1 MDFRLNEEQQALR
14 AAAKDFCSK
23 EVNSTVVRTAFEGP
37 DGDSP
42 EIFKK
47 QAELGWLGITVPDSL
62 GGVGLG
68 PIEQA
73 VVCEELGYVDA
84 PGPYLMTACV
94 AAPALVALG
103 AEDLV
108 GPLLDGS
115 KRATV
120 VWDTDHVVD
129 AQIADGFLV
138 VDGDVARWFGAS
150 DVDVTPR
157 ASVDGTRRIGRVTL
171 KGTGRELG
179 PSTELNYGMEP
190 GPARVVDAATVYLC
204 AEMVGL
210 MRWALDTT
218 VQYLKDRQAFGV
230 PIGTFQALQHR
241 CADMLVQT
249 ESSSSATYYAAYA
262 IANGLPDATFATSI
276 AYGYAADAAH
286 FVTGQCI
293 QLHGGIGYTWE
304 HDAHLYF
311 KRATTNRQLAGSA
324 AFHRERALQLD
335 PGRQ

>member
-1 MDFRLNEEQQALR
+1 MDFRLDSDQQALR
-14 AAAKDFCSK
+14 SAVKEFCNK
-23 EVNSTVVRTAFEGP
+23 EISSTVVRTAFDSP

-47 QAELGWLGITVPDSL
+47 QAELGWLGIAVPESA
-62 GGVGLG
+62 GGVGMG

-73 VVCEELGYVDA
+73 IVCEELGYVDA
-84 PGPYLMTACV
+84 PGPYFSTACL
-94 AAPALVALG
+94 AIPGLVALG
-103 AEDLV
+103 ADDLV
-108 GPLLDGS
+108 GRLLDGS

-120 VWDTDHVVD
+120 AWDLAHVVD
-129 AQIADGFLV
+129 AQIADAFLV
-138 VDGDVARWFGAS
+138 VDGDTAKWFERS
-150 DVDVTPR
+150 EVDVTPL
-157 ASVDGTRRIGRVTL
+157 ATVDGTRRLGSIMP
-171 KGTGRELG
+171 KASGRELG
-179 PSTELNYGMEP
+179 PSTQLHYGFEA
-190 GPARVVDAATVYLC
+190 GPARACDAQAVYLC

-210 MRWALDTT
+210 MRWALETT

-262 IANGLPDATFATSI
+262 IANDLPDAAFGTSV
-276 AYGYAADAAH
+276 AMSYALDAAH

-311 KRATTNRQLAGSA
+311 KRATTNRQILLDANY
-324 AFHRERALQLD
+324 HRERILALD
-335 PGRQ
+335 PGA

>member
-1 MDFRLNEEQQALR
+1 MDFRLNSDQLALR

-23 EVNSTVVRTAFEGP
+23 EISSTVVRTAFESP

-42 EIFKK
+42 ELFKK
-47 QAELGWLGITVPDSL
+47 QAELGWLGLAVPETID
-62 GGVGLG
+62 GVGLS

-73 VVCEELGYVDA
+73 IVCEELGYRDA
-84 PGPYLMTACV
+84 PGPYFSTACLAIPGV
-94 AAPALVALG
+94 VALG
-103 AEDLV
+103 ANDLV
-108 GPLLDGS
+108 AQLLDGS
-115 KRATV
+115 TRTTV
-120 VWDTDHVVD
+120 AWDLQHVVD
-129 AQIADGFLV
+129 AQIADAFLV
-138 VDGDVARWFGAS
+138 VDGDVARWFERS
-150 DVDVTPR
+150 EVDVTPR
-157 ASVDGTRRIGRVTL
+157 ATVDGTRRLGAISV
-171 KGTGRELG
+171 KGSGRELG
-179 PSTELNYGMEP
+179 PSTELHYGVDP
-190 GPARVVDAATVYLC
+190 GPARACDAQAVYLC

-210 MRWALDTT
+210 MRWALETT

-262 IANGLPDATFATSI
+262 IANGLPDAAFASSVAM
-276 AYGYAADAAH
+276 AYTLDAAH

-311 KRATTNRQLAGSA
+311 KRAATDRVLLRDA
-324 AFHRERALQLD
+324 AFHRERLLRLD
-335 PGRQ
+335 PGA

>member
-1 MDFRLNEEQQALR
+1 MDFRLNADQQALR
-14 AAAKDFCSK
+14 AAAKDFCTK
-23 EVNSTVVRTAFEGP
+23 EIPSTVVRSAFEGP

-47 QAELGWLGITVPDSL
+47 QAELGWLGIAVPESL
-62 GGVGLG
+62 GGVGYG

-73 VVCEELGYVDA
+73 VVCEELGRVDA
-84 PGPYLMTACV
+84 PGPYFAAACL
-94 AAPALVALG
+94 AIPALVALG
-103 AEDLV
+103 ADELL
-108 GPLLDGS
+108 PALLDGS

-120 VWDTDHVVD
+120 AFDLDSVVD
-129 AQIADGFLV
+129 GQIADAFVVVRDGRVSWFERADV
-138 VDGDVARWFGAS
+138 EVVPQSTVDGAR
-150 DVDVTPR
+150 R
-157 ASVDGTRRIGRVTL
+157 LASVTL
-171 KGTGRELG
+171 RGPGRELG
-179 PSTELNYGMEP
+179 PATELEFAMEA
-190 GPARVVDAATVYLC
+190 GPARTIDRMAVYLC

-210 MRWALDTT
+210 MHWALETT

-262 IANGLPDATFATSI
+262 IANGLPDA
-276 AYGYAADAAH
+276 AYASSVAMAYTLDAAH

-311 KRATTNRQLAGSA
+311 KRATTNRQILLDASY
-324 AFHRERALQLD
+324 HRERILQLD
-335 PGRQ
+335 PGA

>member
-1 MDFRLNEEQQALR
+1 MDFRLNSDQVALR
-14 AAAKDFCSK
+14 AAAKDFCTK
-23 EVNSTVVRTAFEGP
+23 EIPSTVVRTAFEGP

-42 EIFKK
+42 EVFKK
-47 QAELGWLGITVPDSL
+47 QAELGWIGLAAPEQM

-73 VVCEELGYVDA
+73 IVCEELGYRDG
-84 PGPYLMTACV
+84 PGPYFSTACLAV
-94 AAPALVALG
+94 PGLVALG
-103 AEDLV
+103 ADELV
-108 GPLLDGS
+108 AHLLDGS
-115 KRATV
+115 VRATV
-120 VWDTDHVVD
+120 AWDLNHVVD
-129 AQIADGFLV
+129 AQIADAFLV
-138 VDGDVARWFGAS
+138 VDGEVAQWFEAS
-150 DVDVTPR
+150 EVEVTPR
-157 ASVDGTRRIGRVTL
+157 PSVDGTRRLGAISL
-171 KGTGRELG
+171 KGPGRELG
-179 PSTELNYGMEP
+179 PSTELHYGFTS
-190 GPARVVDAATVYLC
+190 GPARACDAQAVYLC

-241 CADMLVQT
+241 AADMLVQT

-262 IANGLPDATFATSI
+262 IANELPDAA
-276 AYGYAADAAH
+276 YAASVAMAYVLDAAH

-311 KRATTNRQLAGSA
+311 KRAATNRQILLDAKY
-324 AFHRERALQLD
+324 HRERILQLD
-335 PGRQ
+335 PGA